1 MARYQ
6 KYGNLSE
13 VKEALQSSY
22 MWNVFYVPV
31 EFGTPAPLRVSDLGS
46 SHATP
51 PHTHTNKRSHY
62 SAHS

>member
-31 EFGTPAPLRVSDLGS
+31 ELGM
-46 SHATP
+46 
-51 PHTHTNKRSHY
+51 
-62 SAHS
+62 SAVAWLG